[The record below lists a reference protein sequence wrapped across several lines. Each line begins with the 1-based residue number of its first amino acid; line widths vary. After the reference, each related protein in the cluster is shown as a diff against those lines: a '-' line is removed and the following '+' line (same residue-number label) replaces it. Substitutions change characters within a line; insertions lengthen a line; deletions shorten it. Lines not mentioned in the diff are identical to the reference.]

1 MNKHPG
7 RYLEVYGI
15 HKNIWCGKVSE
26 NILIEVLFAQIQT
39 YLGFHRKLFDHNL
52 NNLTYS
58 AVFGW
63 GQHFD
68 IQGLIL

>member
-15 HKNIWCGKVSE
+15 RKNIWCGKVSE
-26 NILIEVLFAQIQT
+26 NILIEVLVAQIQT
-39 YLGFHRKLFDHNL
+39 YLVFHRKLFGGGGKLRFLD
-52 NNLTYS
+52 
-58 AVFGW
+58 FW